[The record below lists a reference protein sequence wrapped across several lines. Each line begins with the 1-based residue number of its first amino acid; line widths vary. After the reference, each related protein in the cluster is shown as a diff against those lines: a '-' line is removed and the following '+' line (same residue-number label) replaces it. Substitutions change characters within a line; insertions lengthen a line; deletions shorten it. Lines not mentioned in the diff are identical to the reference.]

1 MDARLEAMEGGIAP
15 AGADELVV
23 IAILDEAA
31 ALDGDDAVGAAHR
44 REAVGDDEDGAAL
57 GDPAHVLL
65 DDPLALI
72 VERAGRLVEDEDP
85 RIGDEG
91 AGDGDALTLPAGEA
105 AERSPM
111 AATPVPDDA
120 CYARGAARTL

>member
-1 MDARLEAMEGGIAP
+1 MEPCLKAMEGGVAP
-15 AGADELVV
+15 AGADEVVV
-23 IAILDEAA
+23 IAVLDEPA

-44 REAVGDDEDGAAL
+44 REAVRDDEDGAAL
-57 GDPAHVLL
+57 RDPAHILL
-65 DDPLALI
+65 DDALTLVI
-72 VERAGRLVEDEDP
+72 ERAGRLVEDEDA
-85 RIGDEG
+85 RVGDEG
-91 AGDGDALTLPAGEA
+91 AGDGDALALPAGEA